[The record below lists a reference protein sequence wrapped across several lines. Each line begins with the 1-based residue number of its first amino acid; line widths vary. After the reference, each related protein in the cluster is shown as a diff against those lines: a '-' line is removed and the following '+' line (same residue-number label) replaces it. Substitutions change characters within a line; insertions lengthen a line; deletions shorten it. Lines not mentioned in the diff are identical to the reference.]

1 MRKLGKTGIL
11 VNEVGLGGIP
21 IQRTNKEVVRNM
33 LFVMKEKGMNFV
45 DTARGYT
52 NSEELLGYGLQGI
65 RDNFIIATKSMARTY
80 EGMKSD
86 IDISLTKLQ
95 TKYIDLYQL
104 HNVQLSDDISGAIKA
119 LEDAKKEGK
128 IKHIGITTHSIEVFE
143 REVELNR
150 FETVQFPYNIVE
162 SQGEN
167 LINEATKQGIGVIV
181 MKPLAGGAIDDSRL
195 AIKYILNNEN
205 VSVVVPGMESIEQV
219 IENGNVKAGKIS
231 KIEEEEIEKIKNN
244 LKSNFCRRCGYCQ
257 PCPVGINIPLMFLC
271 EGYYL
276 RYGLKEWA
284 KERYNSMKVLP
295 SKCVKCGKCESK
307 CPYNINIRE
316 RITDIVRLMEDNNG

>member
-162 SQGEN
+162 SQGEK
-167 LINEATKQGIGVIV
+167 LIDEATKQGIGVIV

-205 VSVVVPGMESIEQV
+205 VSVVIPGMESIEQV

-231 KIEEEEIEKIKNN
+231 KIEEEEIEKIKNH

-276 RYGLKEWA
+276 RYGLKGWA